1 MLLAEVQVDL
11 PAEALVDPEEE
22 GGINIPLFLCDISS
36 NRGKESYPKMKENFS
51 HGFGE
56 YFLNSPRIKIFLR
69 KLHEKQ
75 HQTSI
80 TPF

>member
-22 GGINIPLFLCDISS
+22 GGINIPLFLCDIGS

-51 HGFGE
+51 HGFE
-56 YFLNSPRIKIFLR
+56 NTF
-69 KLHEKQ
+69 
-75 HQTSI
+75 
-80 TPF
+80 

>member
-22 GGINIPLFLCDISS
+22 GGINIPLFLCGIGS

-51 HGFGE
+51 HGFE
-56 YFLNSPRIKIFLR
+56 NTF
-69 KLHEKQ
+69 
-75 HQTSI
+75 
-80 TPF
+80 